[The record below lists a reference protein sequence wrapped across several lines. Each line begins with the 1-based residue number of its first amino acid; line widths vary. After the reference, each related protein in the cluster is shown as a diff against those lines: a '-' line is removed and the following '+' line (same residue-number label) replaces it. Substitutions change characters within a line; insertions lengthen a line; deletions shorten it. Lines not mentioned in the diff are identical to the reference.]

1 MAKVIVKKEVKREIV
16 VVVGDEGKED
26 TKKKSDYKI

>member
-1 MAKVIVKKEVKREIV
+1 VKKEVKREIV

-26 TKKKSDYKI
+26 TNKKPDYEI